1 MPAKYVDLSS
11 GLVRDWIPVTTNDAA
26 DNMGISALNQV
37 VGFYVTVGG
46 AVVFTV
52 DGTDRTVTF
61 PANFLVPCSNVTR
74 IKATGTTA
82 TGIFSLVI

>member
-1 MPAKYVDLSS
+1 MTYKYVDLSS
-11 GLVRDWIPVTTNDAA
+11 GLVRDWIPVTTSDST
-26 DNMGISALNQV
+26 DNMGISANNQV

-61 PANFLVPCSNVTR
+61 PANFMVPCTSVTR

>member
-1 MPAKYVDLSS
+1 VSSKYVDLSS
-11 GLVRDWIPVTTNDAA
+11 GLVRDWIPVTTNNDA
-26 DNMGISALNQV
+26 DNMGISSLNQV
-37 VGFYVTVGG
+37 VGFYITVGG

-52 DGTDRTVTF
+52 DGIDRTVTF

>member
-1 MPAKYVDLSS
+1 MAATYLDLSS
-11 GLVRDWIPVTTNDAA
+11 GLVPDWIPVTPNDSD
-26 DNMGISALNQV
+26 DNMGISTHNQV
-37 VGFYVTVGG
+37 VGFYVTSGG

-61 PANFLVPCSNVTR
+61 PANYMVPCSNVTR
-74 IKATGTTA
+74 IKSTGTTA

>member
-1 MPAKYVDLSS
+1 MANYVDLTS
-11 GLVRDWIPVTTNDAA
+11 GMVRDWIPVTPNNST
-26 DNMGISALNQV
+26 DNMGVSSLNQV

-52 DGTDRTVTF
+52 DGVDRTVTF
-61 PANFLVPCSNVTR
+61 PSNFYVTCAGVSR

-82 TGIFSLVI
+82 TGIHSLVI

>member
-1 MPAKYVDLSS
+1 MANYVDLTT
-11 GLVRDWIPVTTNDAA
+11 GMVRDWIPVTTNNSA
-26 DNMGISALNQV
+26 DNMGASSQNTVI
-37 VGFYVTVGG
+37 GFYITVGG

-61 PANFLVPCSNVTR
+61 PSNFYVPCSNVTR

-82 TGIFSLVI
+82 TGIHSLVI